1 MAFPGL
7 PRPEREEEVQASL
20 AGLRRPESGLFW
32 PINVDHPGL
41 WKLQIRKGNLS
52 GLEASVQIRGFPR
65 PLTFEK
71 QFLKLFILV
80 VGETINYQYLS
91 PF

>member
-7 PRPEREEEVQASL
+7 PRPEREEEAQASL

-32 PINVDHPGL
+32 PISVDHPGL